1 MALSLTASGGTAS
14 LTLALPRALADQSDI
29 FHAAAP
35 NSSTPLSAGMFG
47 AGFALRLAA
56 NEAKAG
62 GGKLERQGDSLRLEL
77 PLTTSDL
84 TAPAD
89 TESKGLPG

>member
-1 MALSLTASGGTAS
+1 MLLDERCDSVPPADTVVASMTRDTVAGGRLPDREATGVDVAPRLTVLSMAEPSVRKGGT
-14 LTLALPRALADQSDI
+14 
-29 FHAAAP
+29 
-35 NSSTPLSAGMFG
+35 
-47 AGFALRLAA
+47 
-56 NEAKAG
+56 
-62 GGKLERQGDSLRLEL
+62 LRLEL